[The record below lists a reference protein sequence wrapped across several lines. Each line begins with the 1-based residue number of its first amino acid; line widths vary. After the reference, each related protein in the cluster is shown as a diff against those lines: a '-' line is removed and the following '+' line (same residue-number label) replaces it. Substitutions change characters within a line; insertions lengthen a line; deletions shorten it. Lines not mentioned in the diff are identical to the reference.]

1 MLWILIF
8 AFLCWV
14 SVNHILCAKSS
25 AGHCRDLQS
34 KWKHRLLWKPPEG
47 AYHTPWGSGRTSE
60 WKLQWKLRPEW
71 QSGKD
76 RMEERRVQAAGPAS
90 AKCGLKPLRAYRMRR
105 KLDQTKALSTKC
117 FYLSKKIPG
126 MGMGNLQNL
135 EQPTEWNLPRW
146 LSNKE
151 PTCQSRRCRRFKF
164 DQTWLTNR
172 TNPLNLTTTSW
183 GHYSIFGVRK

>member
-14 SVNHILCAKSS
+14 SVKHILCAKSS
-25 AGHCRDLQS
+25 AGHCRDLHS

-90 AKCGLKPLRAYRMRR
+90 GQDYDSRGSEEEGNYVWKQKTQGHGQNHSERASVVEKKAKESKDWLLNKANMKWIGHESQWRRMRN
-105 KLDQTKALSTKC
+105 D
-117 FYLSKKIPG
+117 
-126 MGMGNLQNL
+126 N
-135 EQPTEWNLPRW
+135 
-146 LSNKE
+146 
-151 PTCQSRRCRRFKF
+151 
-164 DQTWLTNR
+164 
-172 TNPLNLTTTSW
+172 
-183 GHYSIFGVRK
+183 H

>member
-1 MLWILIF
+1 ML
-8 AFLCWV
+8 
-14 SVNHILCAKSS
+14 H
-25 AGHCRDLQS
+25 S
-34 KWKHRLLWKPPEG
+34 KALDSRIPCDDN
-47 AYHTPWGSGRTSE
+47 T
-60 WKLQWKLRPEW
+60 
-71 QSGKD
+71 GK
-76 RMEERRVQAAGPAS
+76 RRSNDQCPAS

-164 DQTWLTNR
+164 DQT
-172 TNPLNLTTTSW
+172 
-183 GHYSIFGVRK
+183 